1 MEGDSEGAA
10 EQARTF
16 MSTFLP
22 GGAVAREAAEE
33 VVVFTCLCGHDVK
46 AGARNGDKELD
57 KGTELQQSR
66 EGERAGSGS
75 YTRRAG

>member
-46 AGARNGDKELD
+46 AGARNGDK
-57 KGTELQQSR
+57 S
-66 EGERAGSGS
+66 
-75 YTRRAG
+75 